1 MISYIYLFDRFIF
14 LVIEGESMAV
24 PFSKS
29 KRDEIAEKLKEGARI
44 FASQKGMKKTSVDS
58 LVEYAGISKGAFYN
72 FYGSKDELF
81 LEVVEDWHTDIYGM
95 ALDCI
100 LEKNGQSNANRA
112 VKAVYEACRMMAENG
127 IMRFIKNDLPQL
139 LDSINGSELM
149 ERYHGDDI
157 HIKEVIKYSGIS
169 LLITDD
175 EAVDIIKNL
184 AFCVLNSGTDS
195 FWHAYKIIV
204 NSVCKYIVK

>member
-1 MISYIYLFDRFIF
+1 
-14 LVIEGESMAV
+14 MAV

-100 LEKNGQSNANRA
+100 LEKNGQPNTNRA
-112 VKAVYEACRMMAENG
+112 AKAVYEACRMMAENG

-184 AFCVLNSGTDS
+184 AFCVLNSDTDG
-195 FWHAYKIIV
+195 FWHAYKIII

>member
-1 MISYIYLFDRFIF
+1 M
-14 LVIEGESMAV
+14 
-24 PFSKS
+24 
-29 KRDEIAEKLKEGARI
+29 
-44 FASQKGMKKTSVDS
+44 
-58 LVEYAGISKGAFYN
+58 
-72 FYGSKDELF
+72 
-81 LEVVEDWHTDIYGM
+81 
-95 ALDCI
+95 
-100 LEKNGQSNANRA
+100 
-112 VKAVYEACRMMAENG
+112 
-127 IMRFIKNDLPQL
+127 
-139 LDSINGSELM
+139 DSINGSELM

-157 HIKEVIKYSGIS
+157 HIKEVIKYSGLS